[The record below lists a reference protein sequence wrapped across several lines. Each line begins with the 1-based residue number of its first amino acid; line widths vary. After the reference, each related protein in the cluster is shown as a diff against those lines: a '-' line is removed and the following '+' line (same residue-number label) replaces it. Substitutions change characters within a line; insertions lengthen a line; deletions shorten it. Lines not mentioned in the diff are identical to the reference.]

1 MEVTLLYQCDSWLS
15 NDSKVLMGIFTDSD
29 SLEAGISDLINL
41 NRAKHFNGG
50 DVEDYDYASDDDYD
64 DAFYDFVEDTIN
76 ELFSNGQTQGM
87 SVNYMLVH
95 VDTDIVG
102 EI

>member
-29 SLEAGISDLINL
+29 SLEAGISELISL
-41 NRAKHFNGG
+41 NRINHFDSG
-50 DVEDYDYASDDDYD
+50 DVEDFDYDSDDDD
-64 DAFYDFVEDTIN
+64 DAFYDFVEDKSH
-76 ELFSNGQTQGM
+76 ELIRYGQTQGM
-87 SVNYMLVH
+87 SINYMLVH

>member
-29 SLEAGISDLINL
+29 SLEAGISELINL
-41 NRAKHFNGG
+41 NRAQHFNGG
-50 DVEDYDYASDDDYD
+50 DVEDCDYASDDYD
-64 DAFYDFVEDTIN
+64 DAFYDFVEDKCH
-76 ELFSNGQTQGM
+76 ELIRYGQTQGM
-87 SVNYMLVH
+87 SINYMLVH